1 MLERFLFP
9 PSLQWTPVGR
19 LSGGEKRRLYLLRIL
34 MEEPNVLLMDE
45 PTNDM
50 DIETLGIL
58 EEYIEDF
65 KGAVAVVSHDR
76 YFLDRIVDKIFGFM
90 ENGKIE
96 IYTGNY
102 SEYKESNKE
111 NELSSTEPRKSSNN
125 AVYKNDSDRNKG
137 KPLKF
142 SYKEQREYEEIDDI
156 ISGLENKIA
165 EIEKEI
171 NKASSDY
178 TLLEQLLYEKEQAGT
193 MLEEKMERWVY
204 LNELAEK
211 IEANRKI

>member
-1 MLERFLFP
+1 MD
-9 PSLQWTPVGR
+9 
-19 LSGGEKRRLYLLRIL
+19 
-34 MEEPNVLLMDE
+34 EPNVLLMDE

-76 YFLDRIVDKIFGFM
+76 YFLDRIVDKIFVFM

-102 SEYKESNKE
+102 SEYKDSVVANKE
-111 NELSSTEPRKSSNN
+111 NESNAAELKKDIN
-125 AVYKNDSDRNKG
+125 NTVNKNGSDRNKE